1 MIYWSPETGAHV
13 VSTQVVAVWSAL
25 GWEAAELGYP
35 TTDQDGISAN
45 PIERMQQFQGG
56 AIVQNWLGV
65 NAAVYGRIYN
75 RWIESGGI
83 RGAAGFPST
92 NESDSISRRGRLNVF
107 EHGII
112 VWSPEN

>member
-1 MIYWSPETGAHV
+1 M
-13 VSTQVVAVWSAL
+13 
-25 GWEAAELGYP
+25 
-35 TTDQDGISAN
+35 
-45 PIERMQQFQGG
+45 
-56 AIVQNWLGV
+56 
-65 NAAVYGRIYN
+65 YN